1 MSAANDLIER
11 MERETGQRIDET
23 GPLALAGLTGALA
36 RDLGVSNHEKR
47 DDVAA
52 GLMMTPEALKKQ
64 RHKEMTTN
72 QMLATIHEAIRER
85 RKG

>member
-11 MERETGQRIDET
+11 MERETGQRIDEP
-23 GPLALAGLTGALA
+23 GSLALAGLMGSLA
-36 RDLGVSNHEKR
+36 RGLGVSNHEKR

-64 RHKEMTTN
+64 RYKEMAALLFVAG
-72 QMLATIHEAIRER
+72 MWA
-85 RKG
+85 